1 MLVAELQP
9 ERTATNS
16 DGKPSP
22 EEIAQVLRS
31 RIRTGVLRPGEPMP
45 TQAVLADEFRVER
58 GAIRQALKHLQEDG
72 LLTAVTRGA
81 PARVAAVPGV
91 LPGADGPLQT
101 SAALGPRVLEAF
113 GVPDV
118 RIDALCLTAESLA
131 LAIAEPVQRIRSGL
145 LAPRSVRVRIL
156 LPARDLDLAFP
167 RSVTEEGDGGRVHE
181 RWLRLRDVQSGSL
194 RHYLRALRSTH
205 DLDVEVSLR
214 EIPFTPPMK
223 LYLLNG
229 DEALFAYYTVTQR
242 SESID
247 NSQVEMFDVLGSHS
261 TLFSFARASGQV
273 RDKAFVEQSQQWF
286 DSLWSTIATD
296 LTG

>member
-1 MLVAELQP
+1 MTH

-81 PARVAAVPGV
+81 PARVASVPGV

-167 RSVTEEGDGGRVHE
+167 RSVTEEGDGDRVHE

-247 NSQVEMFDVLGSHS
+247 NSQVEMFDALGSHS
-261 TLFSFARASGQV
+261 TLFNFTRASGRV
-273 RDKAFVEQSQQWF
+273 WDEAFVEQSQRWF

>member
-9 ERTATNS
+9 ERTALNN
-16 DGKPSP
+16 DGKPSS

-31 RIRTGVLRPGEPMP
+31 RIRKGVLRPGEPMP

-91 LPGADGPLQT
+91 LPGAVGPLQT

-167 RSVTEEGDGGRVHE
+167 RSVTGEGDGDRVHE

-273 RDKAFVEQSQQWF
+273 RDKAFVEQSQRWF

>member
-1 MLVAELQP
+1 M
-9 ERTATNS
+9 
-16 DGKPSP
+16 
-22 EEIAQVLRS
+22 AQVLRS

-91 LPGADGPLQT
+91 LPGTDGPLQT

-145 LAPRSVRVRIL
+145 LALRSVRVRIL
-156 LPARDLDLAFP
+156 LPA
-167 RSVTEEGDGGRVHE
+167 
-181 RWLRLRDVQSGSL
+181 
-194 RHYLRALRSTH
+194 H

-242 SESID
+242 SESIG

-273 RDKAFVEQSQQWF
+273 RDEAFVEQSQRWF

>member
-1 MLVAELQP
+1 
-9 ERTATNS
+9 
-16 DGKPSP
+16 
-22 EEIAQVLRS
+22 
-31 RIRTGVLRPGEPMP
+31 MP

-58 GAIRQALKHLQEDG
+58 SAIRQALKHLQEDG

-156 LPARDLDLAFP
+156 LPA
-167 RSVTEEGDGGRVHE
+167 
-181 RWLRLRDVQSGSL
+181 
-194 RHYLRALRSTH
+194 H

-229 DEALFAYYTVTQR
+229 DEALFAYYTVEMSTCWAVTRPSSASRARPARCGTRR
-242 SESID
+242 SWS
-247 NSQVEMFDVLGSHS
+247 SRSGGSTVCGPRS
-261 TLFSFARASGQV
+261 R
-273 RDKAFVEQSQQWF
+273 R
-286 DSLWSTIATD
+286 I
-296 LTG
+296 